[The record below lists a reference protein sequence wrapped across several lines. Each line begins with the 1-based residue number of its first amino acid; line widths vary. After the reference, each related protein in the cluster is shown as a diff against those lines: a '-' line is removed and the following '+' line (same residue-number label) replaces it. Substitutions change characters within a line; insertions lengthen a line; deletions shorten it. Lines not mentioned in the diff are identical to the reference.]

1 MPLLASGERSR
12 PAKHNGSGGAGEES
26 SRTPVLPPLPS
37 QEISLYWDLVTTT
50 PPQPAPLLPSKEKKK
65 RKNKIKGAPHRTLWP
80 EQSSPW
86 WVLKASTH
94 CVASL
99 ASSVGG
105 GGQVREGVLAAEA
118 WQLAWG
124 EAGTRGSPAL
134 GRVGT
139 FTRRWRAGEEESGE
153 ELGGLQPQCPADL
166 LLSVTPLPGGQ
177 GRQECADFLNP
188 GPLECVSNTRHG
200 AL

>member
-1 MPLLASGERSR
+1 MAAGE
-12 PAKHNGSGGAGEES
+12 AGEES
-26 SRTPVLPPLPS
+26 SRTPALPPLPS

-50 PPQPAPLLPSKEKKK
+50 PPQPASLLPFKEKKK
-65 RKNKIKGAPHRTLWP
+65 RKNNIKGAPHRTLWP

-105 GGQVREGVLAAEA
+105 GGQVREGVLAVEA
-118 WQLAWG
+118 RQLAWG

-139 FTRRWRAGEEESGE
+139 FTWRWRAGEEESGE
-153 ELGGLQPQCPADL
+153 ELGGTQPRCPADL

-188 GPLECVSNTRHG
+188 GPLECVSNTSHG